1 MRQAIE
7 KNIPWDK
14 ASGLAN
20 LDKLS
25 TATEVALLKSIAAY
39 PECVATSA
47 RDFAPHNIA
56 AYLRD
61 LSAALHSWYASG
73 NQDKSSQL
81 LVADADIRNARLALA
96 EAARQVII
104 NGLSLL
110 GVSAPEKM

>member
-1 MRQAIE
+1 
-7 KNIPWDK
+7 
-14 ASGLAN
+14 
-20 LDKLS
+20 
-25 TATEVALLKSIAAY
+25 
-39 PECVATSA
+39 
-47 RDFAPHNIA
+47 FAPHNIA
-56 AYLRD
+56 AYLRE

-96 EAARQVII
+96 EAARQVIA